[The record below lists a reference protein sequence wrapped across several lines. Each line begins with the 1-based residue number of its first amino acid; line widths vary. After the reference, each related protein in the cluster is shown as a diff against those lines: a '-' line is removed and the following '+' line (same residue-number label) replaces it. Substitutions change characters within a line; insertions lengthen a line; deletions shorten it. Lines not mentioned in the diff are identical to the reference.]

1 MARSFVD
8 LPSFADLEDR
18 LRSAPDPERL
28 ARSFVACYWRARAR
42 PMTPKAIY
50 RYPRGRR
57 TDRIPL
63 SPVLLAQ

>member
-8 LPSFADLEDR
+8 LPSFAALEDR

-28 ARSFVACYWRARAR
+28 ARNFVRCHAHAR
-42 PMTPKAIY
+42 PRPMVPSAIY
-50 RYPRGRR
+50 RYPRGRV

-63 SPVLLAQ
+63 SPAPLA